1 MRLCQSWRLRKMVA
15 TTNTPAFAVTKS
27 ADQSINDST
36 RTTVTFDVE
45 DFDTDAAFASN
56 KFTCPSSKPGLY
68 LFQAEL
74 FVQSSDDMGT
84 CQLDLH
90 KNDSTNIAGSEVFNT
105 NGTTDTYMARIS
117 HVESMAAG
125 DTMECKIYADIGS
138 SGTLNV
144 NQSNQN
150 SDNRTRFHGFRV
162 AGL

>member
-1 MRLCQSWRLRKMVA
+1 MVA
-15 TTNTPAFAVTKS
+15 TINTPAFAVTKS
-27 ADQSINDST
+27 ADQTINDST

-56 KFTCPSSKPGLY
+56 KFTCPASKPGLY

-125 DTMECKIYADIGS
+125 DTMECKIFADIGS

-150 SDNRTRFHGFRV
+150 SDNRTRFHGFRL